1 MATILSDLLADLG
14 VPHTV
19 AYSDR
24 RFDRM
29 TFKSLFGLAKELEG
43 FGVDSEAYALADK
56 ETDLP
61 RLTPPFLAHTPDGFV
76 IVESIGGG
84 NVSLRAFDGPAVV
97 ATPDFLRKWDGNVL
111 LVFPREDAAE
121 PGYRRHRF
129 IELAMKARRWLLA
142 AALAFVFVCGFVE
155 AGLWRHLS
163 TIFLTVISLAGLYV
177 AYELL
182 LKTYGIH
189 SSRGD
194 SICGIIDRSGC
205 HTVLG
210 TSAAKFFGIFSWSEV
225 GFAYFS
231 VTLAVLLL
239 APQHIGYL
247 ALGNACCCPFSFWSV
262 WYQKYRAKAWCT
274 LCLITQACLWLSL
287 ASYVFGGWFEGAF
300 PLDINFFVICA
311 CYASVLLLLNALSPF
326 FDRNEKD

>member
-1 MATILSDLLADLG
+1 MATILSDLLSDLG

-19 AYSDR
+19 SYADR

-29 TFKSLFGLAKELEG
+29 TFKSLFGLSKELEG
-43 FGVDSEAYALADK
+43 FGVDSEALALGDK
-56 ETDLP
+56 SADLP

-76 IVESIGGG
+76 IVENIGPDK
-84 NVSLRAFDGPAVV
+84 VSLRAFDGPAEFAV
-97 ATPDFLRKWDGNVL
+97 PDFVKKWDGKVL
-111 LVFPREDAAE
+111 LVYPHEDASE
-121 PGYRRHRF
+121 PDYSSHRF
-129 IELAMKARRWLLA
+129 IELAIRAKRWVLA
-142 AALAFVFVCGFVE
+142 AALIFVFACGFIE
-155 AGLWRHLS
+155 AGLWRHVS
-163 TIFLTVISLAGLYV
+163 TVLLTCISLAGLYV
-177 AYELL
+177 TYELL
-182 LKTYGIH
+182 LKSYNIH

-194 SICGIIDRSGC
+194 SICSIIDRSGC

-210 TSAAKFFGIFSWSEV
+210 TSAAKFFGLFGWSEV

-231 VTLAVLLL
+231 VTLAVMLL

-247 ALGNACCCPFSFWSV
+247 ALINACCCPFSFWSV

-287 ASYVFGGWFEGAF
+287 GCYIFGGWFEGAF
-300 PLDINFFVICA
+300 PLSVNFFVIGA
-311 CYASVLLLLNALSPF
+311 CYVAVLLLLNALSPF